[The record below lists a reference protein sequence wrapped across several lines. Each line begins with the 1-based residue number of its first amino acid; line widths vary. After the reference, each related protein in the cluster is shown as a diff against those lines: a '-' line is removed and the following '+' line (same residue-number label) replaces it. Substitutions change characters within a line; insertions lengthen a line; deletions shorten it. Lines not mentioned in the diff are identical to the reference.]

1 MKRLGLVAVF
11 IVVVAMAC
19 LVGSMVYRQDGGE
32 KSMAQSSLKF
42 RKSPQKLNRETLAAT
57 ILSGANNKSILD
69 DSSNGIC
76 ASKGVVL
83 DKLNSLAAK
92 LVTDITNLNA
102 TNAAKSK
109 AKNDAYQSGRA
120 SIDGRFLDPVQPCSA
135 DACLW
140 RVLTRLLT
148 RPSKR

>member
-1 MKRLGLVAVF
+1 MSLVQYLKRLGLVAVF

-92 LVTDITNLNA
+92 PRTTR
-102 TNAAKSK
+102 TRQAA
-109 AKNDAYQSGRA
+109 
-120 SIDGRFLDPVQPCSA
+120 V
-135 DACLW
+135 
-140 RVLTRLLT
+140 LLT
-148 RPSKR
+148 DGTSTPFSPAPPMPVSGAC